1 MNKSLAI
8 DTSTTRLTIACEN
21 EGNFYE
27 YSMDNCIDHAK
38 NIFTNI
44 NDLLFEAQLDIKD
57 LDFISIGIGPGRF
70 SGLRVAASAVQAM
83 AYTHEKNVVSVSSL
97 SNIALVAIKQFS
109 IDRVLVA
116 TDAGN
121 NKIFSGSYQIDELET
136 IKANVKDSLIEIK
149 DFVFEETNYY
159 GVGNAWKKYGESLS
173 RENIIF
179 LEGAEDLYPDARTM
193 INYAKIRF
201 EMKEFIDPFN
211 IQPNYLIE
219 QVTN

>member
-21 EGNFYE
+21 DGHFYE

-38 NIFTNI
+38 NIFSNI
-44 NDLLFEAQLDIKD
+44 NDLLLEAQLDIKD

-83 AYTHEKNVVSVSSL
+83 AYIHEKNVVSVSSL

-109 IDRVLVA
+109 VDRVLVA
-116 TDAGN
+116 TDAGD
-121 NKIFSGSYQIDELET
+121 NKIFFGSYQIDESEI
-136 IKANVKDSLIEIK
+136 IKANLKDSLIEIK
-149 DFVFEETNYY
+149 DFVFKEANYY
-159 GVGNAWKKYGESLS
+159 GVGNAWKKYGETLS
-173 RENIIF
+173 SENITV
-179 LEGAEDLYPDARTM
+179 LDGAEDLYPDARTM
-193 INYAKIRF
+193 ISFAKNRF
-201 EMKEFIDPFN
+201 EMKEFIDPLN

>member
-21 EGNFYE
+21 ECNFYE

-38 NIFTNI
+38 NIFSNI

-57 LDFISIGIGPGRF
+57 LDYISIGIGPGRF
-70 SGLRVAASAVQAM
+70 SGLRVAASAVQAI
-83 AYTHEKNVVSVSSL
+83 AYTHKKNVVTISSL

>member
-21 EGNFYE
+21 DGIFYE

-38 NIFTNI
+38 NIFKNI
-44 NDLLFEAQLDIKD
+44 NDLLLQAQLEIKD
-57 LDFISIGIGPGRF
+57 LDFISLGIGPGRF

-83 AYTHEKNVVSVSSL
+83 AYTHNKNVVSVSSL
-97 SNIALVAIKQFS
+97 SNIALVAIKKFS

-116 TDAGN
+116 IDAGN
-121 NKIFSGSYQIDELET
+121 NKIFLASYQIDESEI
-136 IKANVKDSLIEIK
+136 IKANIDDSLVEIK
-149 DFVFEETNYY
+149 DFVFEEADYY
-159 GVGNAWKKYGESLS
+159 GVGNAWKKYEESLS
-173 RENIIF
+173 RQNIKV

-193 INYAKIRF
+193 ISYAKTRF

>member
-8 DTSTTRLTIACEN
+8 DTSTSRLTIACEN
-21 EGNFYE
+21 NGNFYE

-38 NIFTNI
+38 NIFSNI
-44 NDLLFEAQLDIKD
+44 NDLLLESRLEIND
-57 LDFISIGIGPGRF
+57 LDFITIGIGPGRF

-83 AYTHEKNVVSVSSL
+83 SYTHKKEVVCVSSL
-97 SNIALVAIKQFS
+97 CSIALVAIKQFS

-121 NKIFSGSYQIDELET
+121 EKIFFGCYET
-136 IKANVKDSLIEIK
+136 DQSEIIKANVSDGLAEIK
-149 DFVFEETNYY
+149 NFRFEDANYY
-159 GVGNAWKKYGESLS
+159 GAGNAWKKYGDSLS
-173 RENIIF
+173 RENITV
-179 LEGAEDLYPDARTM
+179 LDGAEDLYPDARIM
-193 INYAKIRF
+193 INYAKIRY

-211 IQPNYLIE
+211 IQPNYLID

>member
-38 NIFTNI
+38 NIFSNI
-44 NDLLFEAQLDIKD
+44 NDILFEAQLDIKD
-57 LDFISIGIGPGRF
+57 LDYISIGIGPGRF
-70 SGLRVAASAVQAM
+70 SGLRVAASAVQAI
-83 AYTHEKNVVSVSSL
+83 AYTHKKNVVTVSSL

-193 INYAKIRF
+193 INYAKIRY

-211 IQPNYLIE
+211 KQPNYLIE

>member
-8 DTSTTRLTIACEN
+8 DTSTSRLTIACEN
-21 EGNFYE
+21 NGNFYE

-38 NIFTNI
+38 NIFSNI
-44 NDLLFEAQLDIKD
+44 NDLLLESRLEIND
-57 LDFISIGIGPGRF
+57 LDFITIGIGPGRF

-83 AYTHEKNVVSVSSL
+83 SYAHKKEVVCVSSL
-97 SNIALVAIKQFS
+97 CSIALVAIKQFS

-121 NKIFSGSYQIDELET
+121 DKIFFGCYET
-136 IKANVKDSLIEIK
+136 DQSEIIKANVSDGLAEIK
-149 DFVFEETNYY
+149 NFRFEDANYY
-159 GVGNAWKKYGESLS
+159 GAGNAWKKYGDSLS
-173 RENIIF
+173 RENITV
-179 LEGAEDLYPDARTM
+179 LDGAEDLYPDARIM
-193 INYAKIRF
+193 INYAKIRY

-211 IQPNYLIE
+211 IQPNYLID

>member
-27 YSMDNCIDHAK
+27 YSMDNCVDHAK
-38 NIFTNI
+38 NIFSNI
-44 NDLLFEAQLDIKD
+44 NDLLLDAQLNIKE

-121 NKIFSGSYQIDELET
+121 NKIFFGSYQIDESEI
-136 IKANVKDSLIEIK
+136 IKANVSDRLVEIK
-149 DFVFEETNYY
+149 NFLFEDADYY
-159 GVGNAWKKYGESLS
+159 GAGNAWKKYGDSLS
-173 RENIIF
+173 RENIT
-179 LEGAEDLYPDARTM
+179 LLDGAEDLHPDARIM
-193 INYAKIRF
+193 INYAKIRY

-211 IQPNYLIE
+211 IQPNYLME

>member
-21 EGNFYE
+21 EGIFYE
-27 YSMDNCIDHAK
+27 YSMDNCVDHAK
-38 NIFTNI
+38 NIFSNI
-44 NDLLFEAQLDIKD
+44 NDLLFEAQLNIKE

>member
-38 NIFTNI
+38 NIFSNI

-57 LDFISIGIGPGRF
+57 LDYISIGIGPGRF
-70 SGLRVAASAVQAM
+70 SGLRVAASAVQAI
-83 AYTHEKNVVSVSSL
+83 AYTHKKNVVTVSSL

-121 NKIFSGSYQIDELET
+121 NKIFFGSYQIDESEI

-201 EMKEFIDPFN
+201 EMKEFIEPFN

>member
-38 NIFTNI
+38 NIFSNI

-57 LDFISIGIGPGRF
+57 LDYISIGIGPGRF
-70 SGLRVAASAVQAM
+70 SGLRVAASAVQDI
-83 AYTHEKNVVSVSSL
+83 AYTHKKNVVTVSSL

>member
-8 DTSTTRLTIACEN
+8 DTSTTRLTVACEN
-21 EGNFYE
+21 DGTFYE

-44 NDLLFEAQLDIKD
+44 NDLLLEARLDIKD

-83 AYTHEKNVVSVSSL
+83 AYTYKKNVVSVSSL

-121 NKIFSGSYQIDELET
+121 NKIFFGSYQIDESEI
-136 IKANVKDSLIEIK
+136 IKANEDDSLVEVK
-149 DFVFEETNYY
+149 DFVSRESKYY
-159 GVGNAWKKYGESLS
+159 GAGNAWKKYEESLA
-173 RENIIF
+173 RENITI
-179 LEGAEDLYPDARTM
+179 LEGAENLYPDARIM
-193 INYAKIRF
+193 IDYAKTKF

>member
-21 EGNFYE
+21 EGIFYE

-44 NDLLFEAQLDIKD
+44 NELLLEAKLDIKD

-121 NKIFSGSYQIDELET
+121 NKIFFGSYQIDESEI

-149 DFVFEETNYY
+149 DFVFGETNYY

>member
-21 EGNFYE
+21 DGIFYE
-27 YSMDNCIDHAK
+27 YSMDNCVDHAK
-38 NIFTNI
+38 NIYSNI
-44 NDLLFEAQLDIKD
+44 NDLLLEAQLNIKE

-121 NKIFSGSYQIDELET
+121 NKIFFGSYQIDESEI

-149 DFVFEETNYY
+149 DFVFKEANYY
-159 GVGNAWKKYGESLS
+159 GVGNAWKKYGDTLS
-173 RENIIF
+173 SENITV
-179 LEGAEDLYPDARTM
+179 LDGAEDLYPDARTM
-193 INYAKIRF
+193 ISFAKNRF

>member
-38 NIFTNI
+38 NIFSNI

-57 LDFISIGIGPGRF
+57 LDYISIGIGPGRF
-70 SGLRVAASAVQAM
+70 SGLRVAASAVQAI
-83 AYTHEKNVVSVSSL
+83 AYTHKKNVVTVSSL

-179 LEGAEDLYPDARTM
+179 LDGAEDLYPDARTM

>member
-21 EGNFYE
+21 DGKFYE
-27 YSMDNCIDHAK
+27 YSIDNCVDHAK
-38 NIFTNI
+38 NIFSNI
-44 NDLLFEAQLDIKD
+44 NDLLLEAQLDIKD
-57 LDFISIGIGPGRF
+57 LDFISIGIGTGRF

-83 AYTHEKNVVSVSSL
+83 AYAHEKNVVSVSSL

-121 NKIFSGSYQIDELET
+121 NKTFFGSYQIDESEI

-149 DFVFEETNYY
+149 DFVFEEANYY
-159 GVGNAWKKYGESLS
+159 AVGNAWKKYGESLS
-173 RENIIF
+173 RENITV

-193 INYAKIRF
+193 INFAKNRF

>member
-38 NIFTNI
+38 NIFSNI

-57 LDFISIGIGPGRF
+57 LDYISIGIGPGRF
-70 SGLRVAASAVQAM
+70 SGLRVAASAVQAI
-83 AYTHEKNVVSVSSL
+83 AYTHKKNVVTVSSL

>member
-38 NIFTNI
+38 NIFSNI

-57 LDFISIGIGPGRF
+57 LDYISIGIGPGRF
-70 SGLRVAASAVQAM
+70 SGLRVAASAVQAI
-83 AYTHEKNVVSVSSL
+83 AYTHKKNVVTVSSL

-149 DFVFEETNYY
+149 DFVFEETNNY

>member
-38 NIFTNI
+38 NIFSNI

-57 LDFISIGIGPGRF
+57 LDYISIGIGPGRF
-70 SGLRVAASAVQAM
+70 SGLRVAASAVQAI
-83 AYTHEKNVVSVSSL
+83 AYTHKKNVVTVSSL

-159 GVGNAWKKYGESLS
+159 GVGNAWKKSGESLS

>member
-38 NIFTNI
+38 NIFSNI

-57 LDFISIGIGPGRF
+57 LDYISIGIGPGRF
-70 SGLRVAASAVQAM
+70 SGLRVAASAVQAI
-83 AYTHEKNVVSVSSL
+83 AYTHKKNVVTVSSL

-121 NKIFSGSYQIDELET
+121 NKIFFWL
-136 IKANVKDSLIEIK
+136 
-149 DFVFEETNYY
+149 
-159 GVGNAWKKYGESLS
+159 LS
-173 RENIIF
+173 N
-179 LEGAEDLYPDARTM
+179 
-193 INYAKIRF
+193 
-201 EMKEFIDPFN
+201 
-211 IQPNYLIE
+211 
-219 QVTN
+219 

>member
-38 NIFTNI
+38 NIFSNI

-57 LDFISIGIGPGRF
+57 LDYISIGIGPGRF
-70 SGLRVAASAVQAM
+70 SGLRVAASAVQAI
-83 AYTHEKNVVSVSSL
+83 AYTHKKNVVTVSSL

-121 NKIFSGSYQIDELET
+121 NKIFFGSYQIDESEI

-159 GVGNAWKKYGESLS
+159 GVGNAWKKYGEALS

>member
-1 MNKSLAI
+1 M
-8 DTSTTRLTIACEN
+8 
-21 EGNFYE
+21 
-27 YSMDNCIDHAK
+27 
-38 NIFTNI
+38 
-44 NDLLFEAQLDIKD
+44 
-57 LDFISIGIGPGRF
+57 
-70 SGLRVAASAVQAM
+70 
-83 AYTHEKNVVSVSSL
+83 
-97 SNIALVAIKQFS
+97 
-109 IDRVLVA
+109 
-116 TDAGN
+116 
-121 NKIFSGSYQIDELET
+121 
-136 IKANVKDSLIEIK
+136 IEIK

-179 LEGAEDLYPDARTM
+179 LDGAEDLYPDARTM

>member
-8 DTSTTRLTIACEN
+8 DTSTSRLTIACEN
-21 EGNFYE
+21 NGNFYE

-38 NIFTNI
+38 NIFSNI
-44 NDLLFEAQLDIKD
+44 NDLLLEARLEISD
-57 LDFISIGIGPGRF
+57 LDFITIGIGPGRF

-83 AYTHEKNVVSVSSL
+83 SYTHKKEVVCVSSL
-97 SNIALVAIKQFS
+97 SSIALVAIKQFS

-121 NKIFSGSYQIDELET
+121 EKIFFGCYET
-136 IKANVKDSLIEIK
+136 DQSEIIKANVSDRLVEIK
-149 DFVFEETNYY
+149 NFLFEDANYY
-159 GVGNAWKKYGESLS
+159 AAGNAWKKYGDSLS
-173 RENIIF
+173 TENITV
-179 LEGAEDLYPDARTM
+179 LDGAEDLYPDARIM
-193 INYAKIRF
+193 INYAKIRY

-211 IQPNYLIE
+211 IQPNYLID

>member
-38 NIFTNI
+38 NIFSNI

-57 LDFISIGIGPGRF
+57 LDYISIGIGPGRF
-70 SGLRVAASAVQAM
+70 SGLRVAASAVQAI
-83 AYTHEKNVVSVSSL
+83 AYTHKKNVVTVSSL

-121 NKIFSGSYQIDELET
+121 NKIFSGSYQIDESET

>member
-38 NIFTNI
+38 NIFSNI

-57 LDFISIGIGPGRF
+57 LDYISIGIGPGRF
-70 SGLRVAASAVQAM
+70 SGLRVAASAVQAI
-83 AYTHEKNVVSVSSL
+83 AYTHKKNVVTVSSL

-159 GVGNAWKKYGESLS
+159 GVGNAWKKYGEFLS
-173 RENIIF
+173 RENIMF

>member
-21 EGNFYE
+21 DGIFYE
-27 YSMDNCIDHAK
+27 YSMDNCVDHAK
-38 NIFTNI
+38 NIFSNI
-44 NDLLFEAQLDIKD
+44 NDLLLEAQLNIKE

-116 TDAGN
+116 SDAGN
-121 NKIFSGSYQIDELET
+121 NKIFFGSYQIDESEI

-149 DFVFEETNYY
+149 DFVFEETNY
-159 GVGNAWKKYGESLS
+159 
-173 RENIIF
+173 
-179 LEGAEDLYPDARTM
+179 
-193 INYAKIRF
+193 
-201 EMKEFIDPFN
+201 
-211 IQPNYLIE
+211 
-219 QVTN
+219 

>member
-21 EGNFYE
+21 DGIFYE
-27 YSMDNCIDHAK
+27 YSMDNCVDHAK
-38 NIFTNI
+38 NIFSNI
-44 NDLLFEAQLDIKD
+44 NDLLLDAQLNIKE

-109 IDRVLVA
+109 IDRALVA

-121 NKIFSGSYQIDELET
+121 NKICVGSYKIDESEI

>member
-38 NIFTNI
+38 NIFSNI

-109 IDRVLVA
+109 VDRVLVA

-121 NKIFSGSYQIDELET
+121 NKIFFGSYQIDESEI

-149 DFVFEETNYY
+149 DFVFKEANYY
-159 GVGNAWKKYGESLS
+159 GVGNAWKKYGDTLS
-173 RENIIF
+173 SENITV
-179 LEGAEDLYPDARTM
+179 LDGAEDLYPDARTM
-193 INYAKIRF
+193 ISFAKNRF

-219 QVTN
+219 QVSN

>member
-38 NIFTNI
+38 NIFSNI
-44 NDLLFEAQLDIKD
+44 NDLLLEAQLDIKD
-57 LDFISIGIGPGRF
+57 LDYISIGIGPGRF
-70 SGLRVAASAVQAM
+70 SGLRVAASAVQAI
-83 AYTHEKNVVSVSSL
+83 AYTHKKNVVSVSSL

-201 EMKEFIDPFN
+201 EMKEFIEPFN

>member
-21 EGNFYE
+21 DGDFYE
-27 YSMDNCIDHAK
+27 YSMDNCVDHAK
-38 NIFTNI
+38 NIFSNI
-44 NDLLFEAQLDIKD
+44 KDLLLEAQLDIKD

-83 AYTHEKNVVSVSSL
+83 AYTHKKNVVSVSSL

-121 NKIFSGSYQIDELET
+121 NKIFFGSYQIDESEI
-136 IKANVKDSLIEIK
+136 IKANASDSLIEIN
-149 DFVFEETNYY
+149 DFVFEEANYY

-173 RENIIF
+173 TENIMV
-179 LEGAEDLYPDARTM
+179 LEGAEDLYPDARKM
-193 INYAKIRF
+193 IDFAKNRF

>member
-38 NIFTNI
+38 NIFSNI

-57 LDFISIGIGPGRF
+57 LDYISIGIGPGRF
-70 SGLRVAASAVQAM
+70 SGLRVAASAVQAI
-83 AYTHEKNVVSVSSL
+83 AYTHKKNVVTVSSL

-159 GVGNAWKKYGESLS
+159 GVGHAWKKYGESLS

>member
-21 EGNFYE
+21 DGNFYE

-38 NIFTNI
+38 NIFSNI

-57 LDFISIGIGPGRF
+57 LDYISIGIGPGRF
-70 SGLRVAASAVQAM
+70 SGLRVAASAVQAI
-83 AYTHEKNVVSVSSL
+83 AYTHKKNVVTVSSL

>member
-8 DTSTTRLTIACEN
+8 DTSTSRLTIACEN
-21 EGNFYE
+21 NGNFYE

-38 NIFTNI
+38 NIFSNI
-44 NDLLFEAQLDIKD
+44 NDLLLEARLEIND
-57 LDFISIGIGPGRF
+57 LDFITIGIGPGRF

-83 AYTHEKNVVSVSSL
+83 SYTHKKEVICVSSL
-97 SNIALVAIKQFS
+97 CSTALVAIKQFS

-121 NKIFSGSYQIDELET
+121 DKIFFGCYETDQLEI
-136 IKANVKDSLIEIK
+136 IKANVRDRLVEIK
-149 DFVFEETNYY
+149 NFRFEDANYY
-159 GVGNAWKKYGESLS
+159 GAGNAWKKYGDSLS
-173 RENIIF
+173 RENITV
-179 LEGAEDLYPDARTM
+179 LDGAEDLYPDARIM
-193 INYAKIRF
+193 INYAKIRY

-211 IQPNYLIE
+211 IQPNYLID

>member
-21 EGNFYE
+21 DGIFYE
-27 YSMDNCIDHAK
+27 YSMDNCVDHAK
-38 NIFTNI
+38 NIFSNI
-44 NDLLFEAQLDIKD
+44 NDLLFEAQLNIKE